1 MSNTRE
7 EYINYRINR
16 AYESLEDARI
26 LADNERWNATTNRLY
41 YATFYAVIAILLK
54 NNQEVST
61 HSGAKSIFSEK
72 FIKTGIIPTK
82 YGQIYSRL
90 FTWRQKSDYDD
101 LFDFDKETILPYLK
115 DVEDFL
121 HVIGDHLK

>member
-54 NNQEVST
+54 NNQ
-61 HSGAKSIFSEK
+61 SIFSEK